1 MERSYHVLDV
11 QMLIPGDTPH
21 TGGNQISAERVQEG
35 LARIGITAQVARYD
49 PLALP
54 EARIYHAWNAVRVGV
69 ELVARGVPASS
80 IVVTWTGTDLWQD
93 WVNHSETIHQA
104 LEAVRVQV
112 VFTEDARRLLLTR
125 APEWAD
131 RIEVIPPSV
140 DVEAFSAY
148 GLVALAPHP
157 LILVAGGIRP
167 VKRSAWAIDLV
178 EALREATGTDIRLA
192 IAGPVRERGEG
203 ERVVEKAAARPW
215 VRLLGEVPK
224 HEMGQWYRAA
234 TLVLNCSEV
243 EGVSNA
249 LMEAMA
255 CGALVAATD
264 IPGNRSLI
272 EHERT
277 GVLFGSVEEF
287 VGRVKGYV
295 NTPAR
300 GRPLRSRARQLILE
314 RHNLVK
320 ESAAYRALYERCI
333 GCVCW
338 R

>member
-1 MERSYHVLDV
+1 MLDV

-21 TGGNQISAERVQEG
+21 TGGNQISAERVQGG
-35 LARIGITAQVARYD
+35 LARIGITARVARYD

-54 EARIYHAWNAVRVGV
+54 EAQIYHAWNAVRVGL
-69 ELVARGVPASS
+69 ELVARGVPTASM
-80 IVVTWTGTDLWQD
+80 VVTWTGTDLWQD
-93 WVNHSETIHQA
+93 WVNHSESIRRG
-104 LEAVRVQV
+104 LEGVRSQV
-112 VFTEDARRLLLTR
+112 VFTPDARQLLIAR

-131 RIEVIPPSV
+131 RIELIPPSV
-140 DVEAFSAY
+140 DVETFSPY
-148 GLVALAPHP
+148 GLVALSPRP

-178 EALREATGTDIRLA
+178 EALREASGKDIHLA

-203 ERVVEKAAARPW
+203 ERVAEKAASRPW

-224 HEMGQWYRAA
+224 QEMGQWYRAA

-264 IPGNRSLI
+264 IPGNRSLV
-272 EHERT
+272 EPGLT
-277 GVLFGSVEEF
+277 GVLFDTVEEF
-287 VGRVKGYV
+287 VERVQD
-295 NTPAR
+295 N
-300 GRPLRSRARQLILE
+300 LRSPAKARFLRVQARQLILE
-314 RHNLVK
+314 QHNLVN
-320 ESAAYRALYERCI
+320 ESGAYRALYERAM
-333 GCVCW
+333 GCLCW